1 MQSRRRR
8 LVALKKS
15 RDIFRRPPWREYC
28 GSDGPL
34 CVTSFAGYVSHPRI
48 LGEGAARSRG
58 LHVFQC
64 GGFRQHGLV
73 ICREECVF
81 VLGQPRPC
89 AANLVFFYWEKSS
102 RRAAQRPD
110 PAKPCWCCLKRPWA
124 TPSLR

>member
-8 LVALKKS
+8 LVALRNLAIFFVALRGGNIAEVTAPSAS
-15 RDIFRRPPWREYC
+15 RHSPDVC
-28 GSDGPL
+28 
-34 CVTSFAGYVSHPRI
+34 RI
-48 LGEGAARSRG
+48 PESLEKEQRVHAVCK
-58 LHVFQC
+58 LFQC

-89 AANLVFFYWEKSS
+89 AANLVLFYWEKSS